1 MFMGTGPLLLFFLL
15 MFMGTGPLLFFLLM
29 FMGLA
34 IFIVYRE
41 KKVVVSND
49 REMDERDLH

>member
-1 MFMGTGPLLLFFLL
+1 MFMGTGPLLLL

>member
-1 MFMGTGPLLLFFLL
+1 MFMGTGPLLLL
-15 MFMGTGPLLFFLLM
+15 MFMGTGPFFLLM

-41 KKVVVSND
+41 KRVVVSND